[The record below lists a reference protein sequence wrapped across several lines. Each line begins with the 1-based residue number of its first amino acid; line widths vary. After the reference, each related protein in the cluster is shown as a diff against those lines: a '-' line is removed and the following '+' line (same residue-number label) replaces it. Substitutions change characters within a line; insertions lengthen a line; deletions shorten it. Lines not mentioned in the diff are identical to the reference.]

1 MISLT
6 LAQQLKAAGLVWH
19 TNNYDFFA
27 IPDREL
33 DDRVFVLADMMAY
46 TELVQGWPVVAFHG
60 TAEWALDYILT
71 REVVWMPTEEQLR
84 EALEAG
90 RVTSEADFALHLAI
104 AEATNNPRFPE
115 FLTLLGKHGLVEF
128 LPDDAFI
135 DLPPEDTFDKEDD
148 LCAGK

>member
-1 MISLT
+1 MIPIT
-6 LAQQLKAAGLVWH
+6 LAQELKAAGLVWR
-19 TNNYDFFA
+19 TTNYDFFA
-27 IPDREL
+27 IPDRGL

-90 RVTSEADFALHLAI
+90 LPAAGDAANLSLTRIAAGYRCRIVPNAQPQTFDGLTASEAYGRALL
-104 AEATNNPRFPE
+104 
-115 FLTLLGKHGLVEF
+115 FLLQ
-128 LPDDAFI
+128 A
-135 DLPPEDTFDKEDD
+135 
-148 LCAGK
+148 